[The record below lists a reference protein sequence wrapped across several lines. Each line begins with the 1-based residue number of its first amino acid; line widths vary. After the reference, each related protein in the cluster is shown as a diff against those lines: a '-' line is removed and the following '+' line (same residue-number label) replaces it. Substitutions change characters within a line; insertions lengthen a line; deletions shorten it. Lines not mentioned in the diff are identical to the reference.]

1 MPYDG
6 LVLASVRSELENK
19 LAGGRIERI
28 HQPGKMELAILV
40 YKPGSR
46 SRLLLSADPQ
56 NARVHLTTAAAENPA
71 TPPLFC
77 MVLRK
82 HLEGGRI
89 AGFFQPRLE
98 RVLVIKIESRD
109 ELGFPAE
116 KHLICEIMGKHSN
129 IVLYDPVTGAVVD
142 GIKRYSHAV
151 SRFREILPGRPYLYP
166 PAQGKLDPLT
176 LGEEEFRLAC
186 LEAQLSAPLPLV
198 LQKRFEGLSTVTCRE
213 IVHRAGLPPD
223 TLLDHCGDY
232 EFRVIWK
239 AFHGVIEQARRG
251 EFEPCLA
258 GGKKGELLDFA
269 ALCLNHLGQ
278 NNRHGEMNGLLD
290 IFFTARG
297 ARDRLT
303 KEKNS
308 VISLLHKE
316 TVKLEKKLN
325 LYSDDYDNTAGAEKN
340 KLFGELLTA
349 NLYRLEK
356 GPPQAVLENHQE
368 DGAPPVTIPIDPQ
381 RTPVENA
388 QAYFKKY
395 NKAKR
400 ARQAL
405 SSLIKQAREELDY
418 LEGITA
424 AVGYAADLNE
434 LKEVRQE
441 LVEQAYLKQPPGGR
455 IMKHKKERR
464 AQKERHVPKP
474 LSFVSTDGFQLFV
487 GKNNKQN
494 DFLTTKMAR
503 AEDIW
508 LHAKDTPGA
517 HVLIRLEGKAVPPA
531 TLMQAAGLAALF
543 SKAGKSKSVPVDY
556 TLKKYVHKPKG
567 ARPGMVIYEH
577 HKTIMAAPDEE
588 LRERLDQPPAP

>member
-1 MPYDG
+1 MPFDG
-6 LVLASVRSELENK
+6 LVLASVRGELEDK

-28 HQPGKMELAILV
+28 YQPGKMELVILV

-56 NARVHLTTAAAENPA
+56 NARAHLTAAAGENPA

-89 AGFFQPRLE
+89 AGFSQPRLE
-98 RVLVIKIESRD
+98 RVLVIKIEARD

-129 IVLYDPVTGAVVD
+129 IILYDPATETVID

-151 SRFREILPGRPYLYP
+151 SRFREVLPGRPYLSP

-176 LGEEEFRLAC
+176 LGEGQFRRAC
-186 LEAQLSAPLPLV
+186 LEAHLSDPLPHV
-198 LQKRFEGLSTVTCRE
+198 LQKRFEGLSTITCRE
-213 IVHRAGLPPD
+213 IVYRAGLSPD

-232 EFRVIWK
+232 EFRIIWEALHK
-239 AFHGVIEQARRG
+239 VMEQAGRG
-251 EFEPCLA
+251 VFEPCLA
-258 GGKKGELLDFA
+258 AGKKGELLDFA
-269 ALCLNHLGQ
+269 ALDLSHLGQ
-278 NNRHGEMNGLLD
+278 INRHGEMNELLD
-290 IFFTARG
+290 CFFTARNTL
-297 ARDRLT
+297 DKLS

-308 VISLLHKE
+308 VISLLNKE
-316 TVKLEKKLN
+316 MAKLEKKLG
-325 LYSDDYDNTAGAEKN
+325 LYSEDYDNTAGAEKH

-356 GPPQAVLENHQE
+356 GFLEITLENYQE
-368 DGAPPVTIPIDPQ
+368 EDAPPVTIPLDTQ

-400 ARQAL
+400 TRQAL
-405 SSLIKQAREELDY
+405 TLLIKQAREELDY
-418 LEGITA
+418 LEGIKA
-424 AVGYAADLNE
+424 AVDYASDLNE
-434 LKEVRQE
+434 LNEIRQE
-441 LVEQAYLKQPPGGR
+441 LVEQGYLKQPPPGR
-455 IMKHKKERR
+455 TKIKHKREKRVAR
-464 AQKERHVPKP
+464 P

-508 LHAKDTPGA
+508 LHAKDIPGA
-517 HVLIRLEGKAVPPA
+517 HVIIRTEGKEAPPA
-531 TLMQAAGLAALF
+531 TLMEAAGLAALF
-543 SKAGKSKSVPVDY
+543 SKAGRSKSAPIDY
-556 TLKKYVHKPKG
+556 TLKKHVHKPKG

-577 HKTIMAAPDEE
+577 QKTIMAAPDEE
-588 LRERLDQPPAP
+588 LPERLRQPSKP